1 MYVWPTNKHMR
12 RTTQV

>member
-1 MYVWPTNKHMR
+1 MR